1 MTQLRRMM
9 LEELQRRNYS
19 DRTIRYYLQAVA
31 LFAKHF
37 GRRPDQL
44 GPDELRTYQ
53 AYLLRERKLAVGSVI
68 ARVAA
73 LRFFY
78 VRTLKRHEFRE
89 DLPYPKDHRRL
100 PTVLSLEEV
109 RRLIDAAGNL
119 LQRALLMTLYGTG
132 MRRTEVSLLKVSDI
146 DSQRMMIRVERGKGS
161 AGRDIPLSP
170 ALLETLRAYWR
181 WKKPCTYLFP
191 SSERKRGKEQP
202 ISDKTVWH
210 ACKEA
215 ARHAGLTK
223 RVSPHCLR
231 HSFATHLLEGGT
243 DLRTIQI
250 LLGHGDLETTAKYLH
265 LSQRHLRAVATP
277 HTRTFVCPRF
287 IHPYFWRFT
296 PTLTPNFPHLCRAHL
311 TWAFTSSPLSHSLPD
326 PKLKAKTPFNLH
338 RGCRAPAASFWSPYR
353 KCLGPSPSL
362 LPQKSLARAEA
373 FPIKASDY
381 SAKCSYKMIPG
392 SSADTFQEYSFA

>member
-1 MTQLRRMM
+1 
-9 LEELQRRNYS
+9 
-19 DRTIRYYLQAVA
+19 V
-31 LFAKHF
+31 
-37 GRRPDQL
+37 
-44 GPDELRTYQ
+44 
-53 AYLLRERKLAVGSVI
+53 V

-78 VRTLKRHEFRE
+78 VRTLKRHEFRD
-89 DLPYPKDHRRL
+89 DLPYPKNHRRL

-109 RRLIDAAGNL
+109 ARLINAAGNL

-146 DSQRMMIRVERGKGS
+146 DSQRMMIRVERGKGGAS
-161 AGRDIPLSP
+161 RDIPLSP
-170 ALLETLRAYWR
+170 ALLETLREYWR
-181 WKKPCTYLFP
+181 WKKPCTYLFA

-202 ISDKTVWH
+202 ISDKTVWY

-265 LSQRHLRAVATP
+265 LSQRHLRAVA
-277 HTRTFVCPRF
+277 
-287 IHPYFWRFT
+287 
-296 PTLTPNFPHLCRAHL
+296 N
-311 TWAFTSSPLSHSLPD
+311 PLESLQ
-326 PKLKAKTPFNLH
+326 LSRVQEASRQYH
-338 RGCRAPAASFWSPYR
+338 RKKNP
-353 KCLGPSPSL
+353 
-362 LPQKSLARAEA
+362 
-373 FPIKASDY
+373 
-381 SAKCSYKMIPG
+381 
-392 SSADTFQEYSFA
+392 